1 MQASAQARGC
11 NTAVLVNAA
20 EGDPGSAKDKSL
32 LLRSPHLVL
41 EGAMLAARELR
52 AKLAAEVLESLE
64 DADEGVEAAWASEIE
79 ARVAAA
85 RAGDLEGTDWR
96 SVLDRLE
103 REVLGR

>member
-1 MQASAQARGC
+1 MTR
-11 NTAVLVNAA
+11 TTRDLLA
-20 EGDPGSAKDKSL
+20 E
-32 LLRSPHLVL
+32 VL
-41 EGAMLAARELR
+41 ELPLDER